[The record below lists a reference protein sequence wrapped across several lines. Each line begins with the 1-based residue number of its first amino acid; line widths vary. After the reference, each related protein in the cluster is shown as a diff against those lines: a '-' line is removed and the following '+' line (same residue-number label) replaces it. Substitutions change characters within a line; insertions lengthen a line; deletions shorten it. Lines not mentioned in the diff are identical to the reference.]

1 MAKVHISSIQDL
13 KLDKRNVNRGTARGA
28 HMLDRSLASYGA
40 GRSILL
46 DRKGQVIAGNKTLEA
61 AKRAGYKQ
69 VVVVPSD
76 GTTLV
81 AVQRSD
87 LDIDSKKARELA
99 IADNRIAQVDLDWDP
114 GMLASLEVDLKEFWN
129 EDEFAELLAQSG
141 DGVLVEA
148 PEPKLDQAEELQKK
162 WGTALGQIWEIG
174 KHRLMCGDST
184 DPAQVAGLM
193 NSEKAQLLATDPPYL
208 VGYDAKNH
216 PQNFKQNNKN
226 KEWHGRYADKQ
237 KDEPL
242 GPFYEGFLKC
252 ALDVCDQDAA
262 IYVWHASQR
271 QVEVEKAM
279 RNCGI
284 LVHQQIVWF
293 KNKATLTHSFYMWA
307 HEPCFFGWQQSHK
320 PRRNRGEFPTTVWQV
335 DVPVLPGKESRHPT
349 EKPLK
354 LFTTPILLH
363 TRKGALCYEPFSG
376 SGTCLC
382 AAEATGRRCYAM
394 ELEPAFAGVALER
407 LSEMSLKPILL

>member
-1 MAKVHISSIQDL
+1 MAKVHINSIQDL

-61 AKRAGYKQ
+61 AKRAGYKR